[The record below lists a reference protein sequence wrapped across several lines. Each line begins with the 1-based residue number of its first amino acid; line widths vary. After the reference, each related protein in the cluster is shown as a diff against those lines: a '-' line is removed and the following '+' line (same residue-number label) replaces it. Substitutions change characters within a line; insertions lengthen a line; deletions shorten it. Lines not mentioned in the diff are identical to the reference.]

1 VNLGLPFTVF
11 RLRSR
16 IELLISR
23 VSDDAAGKAA
33 RKAANRATRMM
44 GIRNRDQLENA
55 ADKVA
60 EAMRELHE
68 RVGVLLRELEAT

>member
-1 VNLGLPFTVF
+1 
-11 RLRSR
+11 
-16 IELLISR
+16 
-23 VSDDAAGKAA
+23 
-33 RKAANRATRMM
+33 MM

-60 EAMRELHE
+60 EAMREFHE